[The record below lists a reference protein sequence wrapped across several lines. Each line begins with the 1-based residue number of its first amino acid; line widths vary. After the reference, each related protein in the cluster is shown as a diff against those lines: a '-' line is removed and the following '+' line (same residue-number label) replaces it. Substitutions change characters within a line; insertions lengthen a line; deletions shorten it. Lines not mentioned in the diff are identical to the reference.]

1 RRAARPRRRLP
12 GAEPAR
18 QSLSVLELV
27 RARAVAGDGERVC
40 ADPGHRAARAGRA
53 GPARG
58 ARRGHRLLGG
68 SLDGG
73 EPRVRGPRGRR
84 GRGRAGRRPLPMRGR
99 RRGGHPVHAG
109 LHGRWRC
116 RRGRV
121 RPGHGLARLA
131 LAGRAR
137 SGRESSQPQGAGNDV
152 RARAGRRPGRHLHRR
167 RRRARRLS
175 RCARL
180 SRAGDV
186 AGAGDGPRVE
196 WRRCAQHTR
205 LAPGPLGHRAHARLP
220 AGVPLTMPGQR
231 RLALGVLI
239 GAAVLAIAA
248 FPFRATWWGGW
259 ILAVAEA
266 GIVGGLAD
274 WFAVTAIFRR
284 PLGLP
289 IPHTAIIPANWELMA
304 ERVGVMV
311 GGRVLTR
318 EYVRDEIARFDRAAV
333 LARGAER
340 LRPADLES
348 AVRAVARWA
357 VDEVSP
363 AATSDMAGWLTRLA
377 RAHPIAPLL
386 ATAVEIAR
394 KQGWDQRLIE
404 ATAEALIDA
413 LGRPDFR
420 AAVGDI
426 VDDVVAGY
434 RAQLTLYPRL
444 LVGLASTFGLI
455 DRERLVSALHDAL
468 KRIA

>member
-1 RRAARPRRRLP
+1 MDAAGGPGTKRPR
-12 GAEPAR
+12 
-18 QSLSVLELV
+18 
-27 RARAVAGDGERVC
+27 
-40 ADPGHRAARAGRA
+40 
-53 GPARG
+53 
-58 ARRGHRLLGG
+58 
-68 SLDGG
+68 
-73 EPRVRGPRGRR
+73 
-84 GRGRAGRRPLPMRGR
+84 
-99 RRGGHPVHAG
+99 
-109 LHGRWRC
+109 
-116 RRGRV
+116 
-121 RPGHGLARLA
+121 
-131 LAGRAR
+131 
-137 SGRESSQPQGAGNDV
+137 
-152 RARAGRRPGRHLHRR
+152 
-167 RRRARRLS
+167 
-175 RCARL
+175 
-180 SRAGDV
+180 
-186 AGAGDGPRVE
+186 
-196 WRRCAQHTR
+196 
-205 LAPGPLGHRAHARLP
+205 
-220 AGVPLTMPGQR
+220 QR
-231 RLALGVLI
+231 RLALIVLL
-239 GAAVLAIAA
+239 AAVALAVAA
-248 FPFRATWWGGW
+248 IPVRATWWGGW

-274 WFAVTAIFRR
+274 WVAVTALFRR

-318 EYVRDEIARFDRAAV
+318 EYVRDEIARFDLAAL

-357 VDEVSP
+357 VGEVS
-363 AATSDMAGWLTRLA
+363 AAAAGDLAGWLTRLA

-434 RAQLTLYPRL
+434 RAQLSLYPRL

-468 KRIA
+468 KRIAADPDDPLRVRLTETLAALPGRLRTDPTLAARLEAAKEELLESPALARLVEDVAGGLRRTLAADLEGESSEVVAWIAARLERARRSLAEDAALRQDLDRWLKARIGEASDRYHDRIARFIERGVHALGPEGAVRLIEDHAGDDLQYIRVNGTVVGGLAGGGLYAIHLLLGLLG